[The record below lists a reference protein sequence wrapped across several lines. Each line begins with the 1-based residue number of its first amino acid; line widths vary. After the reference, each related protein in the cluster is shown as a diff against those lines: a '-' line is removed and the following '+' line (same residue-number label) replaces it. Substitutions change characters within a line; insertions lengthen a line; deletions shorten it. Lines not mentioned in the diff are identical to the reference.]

1 MPAWN
6 DYKKAAKERGSLA
19 LELFVVESTP
29 AKAPEDV
36 QANLPAHLEYQRSQE
51 VAGTLAFAGPLSDL
65 TGELMQGTGM
75 IVYRAESMEAARAIA
90 DGDPMHSSGAR
101 TYVLRKWLI
110 NEGSFSLNVGLSTG
124 KVGFS

>member
-6 DYKKAAKERGSLA
+6 DYKKAAKQRGSLA

-51 VAGTLAFAGPLSDL
+51 MAGTLAFAGPLSDL

-75 IVYRAESMEAARAIA
+75 IVYRAVSMEAARAIA

-124 KVGFS
+124 NVGFS

>member
-124 KVGFS
+124 KVDLN

>member
-29 AKAPEDV
+29 AKAPDDV

>member
-1 MPAWN
+1 
-6 DYKKAAKERGSLA
+6 
-19 LELFVVESTP
+19 
-29 AKAPEDV
+29 
-36 QANLPAHLEYQRSQE
+36 
-51 VAGTLAFAGPLSDL
+51 
-65 TGELMQGTGM
+65 MQGTGM

>member
-29 AKAPEDV
+29 AKAPEEV

-51 VAGTLAFAGPLSDL
+51 MAGVLAFAGPLSDL
-65 TGELMQGTGM
+65 TGELMQGTGL

-124 KVGFS
+124 NVSFS

>member
-19 LELFVVESTP
+19 LEMFVVESTP

-36 QANLPAHLEYQRSQE
+36 QANLPAHLDYQKTQE
-51 VAGTLAFAGPLSDL
+51 MAGVLAFAGPLSDA

-75 IVYRAESMEAARAIA
+75 IVYRAASMEAARAIA
-90 DGDPMHSSGAR
+90 DADPMHSSGAR

-110 NEGSFSLNVGLSTG
+110 NEGSFSLNIGLST
-124 KVGFS
+124 KEVGFS

>member
-51 VAGTLAFAGPLSDL
+51 IAGTLAFAGPLSDL

-110 NEGSFSLNVGLSTG
+110 NEGSFSANVGLSTG

>member
-124 KVGFS
+124 KIGFS

>member
-36 QANLPAHLEYQRSQE
+36 QANLLAHLEYQRSQE
-51 VAGTLAFAGPLSDL
+51 IAGTLAFAGPLSDL

-110 NEGSFSLNVGLSTG
+110 NEGSFSLNIGLSTG
-124 KVGFS
+124 KVSFS

>member
-19 LELFVVESTP
+19 LELFVVESSP

-124 KVGFS
+124 NVGFS

>member
-51 VAGTLAFAGPLSDL
+51 IAGTLAFAGPLSDL

-110 NEGSFSLNVGLSTG
+110 NEGSFSLNIGLSTG

>member
-6 DYKKAAKERGSLA
+6 DYKKAAKQRGSLA

-51 VAGTLAFAGPLSDL
+51 MAGTLAFAGPLSDL

-75 IVYRAESMEAARAIA
+75 IVYRAASMEAARAIA

-124 KVGFS
+124 NVGFS

>member
-6 DYKKAAKERGSLA
+6 EYKKAAKERGSLA
-19 LELFVVESTP
+19 LEMFVVESTP

-51 VAGTLAFAGPLSDL
+51 IAGTLAFAGPLSDA

-75 IVYRAESMEAARAIA
+75 IVYRAESMEAARKIA

-101 TYVLRKWLI
+101 SYILRKWLI
-110 NEGSFSLNVGLSTG
+110 NEGSFSLNVGLSTN
-124 KVGFS
+124 KVDFS

>member
-124 KVGFS
+124 EVGFS